1 MLKYALRRLLM
12 LIPLLLV
19 VSILIFSMIYL
30 MPGDPAEIIAGE
42 GAQPED
48 IENVRRSLG
57 LDRPLYEQYLSW
69 VSKAI
74 RFDFGKSIRTG
85 RSVSQEIG
93 FRFANTLKLSFISIF
108 IATVFGLASGIISAT
123 RRYSIYDNATMVV
136 ALIGISITPFYL
148 GLMLMLFFSVKLGW
162 LPLMGLES
170 WTGIILPALTLAA
183 RPLAMIAR
191 MTRSS
196 MLETMG
202 QDYILTARA
211 QGLPERVIIF
221 KHALRNALNTVIT
234 VIGIQFGHQL
244 GGAVITETVFAL
256 PGIGRLAVESIKARD
271 FPVVQASIL
280 VVAASF
286 VVINLLVDL
295 LYAYVNPRI
304 RYS

>member
-1 MLKYALRRLLM
+1 MLKYALRRILM
-12 LIPLLLV
+12 LIPLLV
-19 VSILIFSMIYL
+19 MVSILIFSMIYL

-42 GAQPED
+42 GASPED
-48 IENVRRSLG
+48 IENVRHRLG
-57 LDRPLYEQYLSW
+57 LDKPLPEQYLTW
-69 VSKAI
+69 ITNVL
-74 RFDFGKSIRTG
+74 RGDLGRSIRTG
-85 RSVSQEIG
+85 RAVSEEIG
-93 FRFANTLKLSFISIF
+93 FRFANTLELSVISIS
-108 IATVFGLASGIISAT
+108 IATVLGLTSGIISAT
-123 RRYSIYDNATMVV
+123 KRYSVYDNATMVV
-136 ALIGISITPFYL
+136 ALLGISVTPFYL

-162 LPLMGLES
+162 FPLMGLES
-170 WTGIILPALTLAA
+170 WKGMILPALTLAA

-196 MLETMG
+196 MLEVMG

-211 QGLPERVIIF
+211 QSLPEGVIV

-234 VIGIQFGHQL
+234 VIGVQFGHQL

-256 PGIGRLAVESIKARD
+256 PGIGRLVVESIKARD

-286 VVINLLVDL
+286 VLINLLVDL
-295 LYAYVNPRI
+295 LYSYVNPRI